1 MERPAVLVAAVH
13 LHGAVDLRLLP
24 LVPLPTSG
32 GAVIEGREVVC
43 SKGAIATGPADA
55 ARAGA
60 RIFESGGNAMD
71 AAAAACLACAV
82 TEPQAVDLGG
92 YVAAG
97 VVLEGAS
104 GRVWSIDANS
114 VAPAAAREDMYEVL
128 PAAPGKRG
136 INELEYGCS

>member
-1 MERPAVLVAAVH
+1 MERPALLVAAVH
-13 LHGAVDLRLLP
+13 LHGAVDLRLLS
-24 LVPLPTSG
+24 LVPLPTAG
-32 GAVIEGREVVC
+32 GGVIEGREVVC

-97 VVLEGAS
+97 VVLDGMTGE
-104 GRVWSIDANS
+104 VWSLDSNAI
-114 VAPAAAREDMYEVL
+114 APSASHEGMYAAL
-128 PAAPGKRG
+128 PPQPGTRG
-136 INELEYGCS
+136 INELE